1 MILSFNDFLSDN
13 AVILILIILGG
24 ILGVVYYFK
33 RKVFGKYD
41 DIDAENDQTPEEI
54 LQEELDQLL
63 VTERYIPNA
72 IKKPKDILD
81 EDDDDFD
88 YDNNVKKE
96 VEHDDNFTVDTDVSY
111 SFQTFDDNNEK

>member
-1 MILSFNDFLSDN
+1 MILSFNDFLSNN

-41 DIDAENDQTPEEI
+41 DIDAEHDQTPEEI

-63 VTERYIPNA
+63 VTERYVPNA

-81 EDDDDFD
+81 EDEDEFEE
-88 YDNNVKKE
+88 E
-96 VEHDDNFTVDTDVSY
+96 VVEETVTDEFEVNTNVSY
-111 SFQTFDDNNEK
+111 SFPTYEDENNNNE